1 MTKKP
6 KPNSQRGLLRQA
18 IIDALDLTVH
28 RTVDMPKEVRQRIL
42 DTQPT
47 ADEIANG
54 RWNDA
59 S

>member
-1 MTKKP
+1 MTKKL
-6 KPNSQRGLLRQA
+6 KPDSPRVLSRQA

-28 RTVDMPKEVRQRIL
+28 RTVGMPKEVRQRIL

-47 ADEIANG
+47 AEEIASD

-59 S
+59 